1 MISAII
7 MASGSSRRMGKNKL
21 KLKYKEKFIFE
32 YVIDLVSSYPFD
44 EKIIVTNDLDIIK
57 YAEDNKITSYTN
69 EEAIIGKS
77 ESIKIGIR
85 NSKQK
90 NACMFFVC
98 DQPLLTKE
106 TVDKIIEKFNADKSL
121 ITFPIYLENRGSPM
135 IFPPEYREKLL
146 KLEKDQGGVILIDQS
161 NSQSLIINSS
171 IENLDID
178 IEEDYKRILE
188 LWKKR

>member
-135 IFPPEYREKLL
+135 IFPPEHREKLL

-188 LWKKR
+188 L

>member
-1 MISAII
+1 MP
-7 MASGSSRRMGKNKL
+7 
-21 KLKYKEKFIFE
+21 
-32 YVIDLVSSYPFD
+32 V
-44 EKIIVTNDLDIIK
+44 
-57 YAEDNKITSYTN
+57 
-69 EEAIIGKS
+69 
-77 ESIKIGIR
+77 
-85 NSKQK
+85 
-90 NACMFFVC
+90 CFFVC

-188 LWKKR
+188 L

>member
-90 NACMFFVC
+90 NACMFFC
-98 DQPLLTKE
+98 MRST
-106 TVDKIIEKFNADKSL
+106 SL
-121 ITFPIYLENRGSPM
+121 
-135 IFPPEYREKLL
+135 
-146 KLEKDQGGVILIDQS
+146 D
-161 NSQSLIINSS
+161 
-171 IENLDID
+171 
-178 IEEDYKRILE
+178 
-188 LWKKR
+188 